1 MSSAKICAKLSLSA
15 HAAWHRLTAE
25 SSSQYVSLHHAADA
39 YGWDTQ
45 YQDSTLQALL
55 IRLVLDNHVLHTGFG
70 KVEKRVRT
78 TAGGASGSVRNLR
91 IREDTAKYLLNL
103 DPTSAHYDPK
113 SRSMRED
120 PNPMKNPQEKSFMG
134 DNFVRKSGDYHQWE
148 ALTLHSFQAH
158 DRGQDMHVQ
167 VGF

>member
-1 MSSAKICAKLSLSA
+1 M
-15 HAAWHRLTAE
+15 
-25 SSSQYVSLHHAADA
+25 
-39 YGWDTQ
+39 
-45 YQDSTLQALL
+45 
-55 IRLVLDNHVLHTGFG
+55 
-70 KVEKRVRT
+70 
-78 TAGGASGSVRNLR
+78 RNLR

-167 VGF
+167 VFSHPCTCIQPVGNLLIFCFCICDCELCSLATAVLCVANS